1 MAPPD
6 PLLLREADAFDCA
19 KVPLKIN
26 QSLQD
31 GDGDY
36 GRYYMTSLPPRDIVL
51 IFLSLTY
58 MPVIAFSIKQRLRIF
73 GVSVLFFFCILAYV
87 GSRAFSGIF
96 TTLEVLQFL

>member
-58 MPVIAFSIKQRLRIF
+58 IPVIAFSIKQRLRIF
-73 GVSVLFFFCILAYV
+73 GVSVLFFSILAYV
-87 GSRAFSGIF
+87 GSRAFSRIF
-96 TTLEVLQFL
+96 TTLTVLQFL